1 MNTTENNK
9 LIAEFMGWTEDFDL
23 ITHTSDKW
31 WSDPKTHKYHLC
43 WKWIMPVVQTIKD
56 TPTRVSL
63 DGIDFVLTC
72 DLTRKN
78 LHEEV
83 VEFIKK
89 YNEEKQNDMKTR
101 EYLIEFIVEY
111 SADEIKTKHDALKLA
126 KMSIEELI
134 ANVQSIKN
142 YYLENFNKVI

>member
-1 MNTTENNK
+1 METIENNK

-31 WSDPKTHKYHLC
+31 WTDPKTHKYHTEWSWL
-43 WKWIMPVVQTIKD
+43 MPVVQKCYKID
-56 TPTRVSL
+56 NEEGFDNLVDAVSTL
-63 DGIDFVLTC
+63 DFDAMYQG
-72 DLTRKN
+72 
-78 LHEEV
+78 V

-89 YNEEKQNDMKTR
+89 YNEENQNNMKTR

-111 SADEIKTKHDALKLA
+111 SSDEIKTKHDALKLA
-126 KMSIEELI
+126 KMSIQELI

>member
-1 MNTTENNK
+1 MENNK
-9 LIAEFMGWTEDFDL
+9 LIAEFMGAYSKESGYDYTKIGNKGVL
-23 ITHTSDKW
+23 YHKS
-31 WSDPKTHKYHLC
+31 WSWL
-43 WKWIMPVVQTIKD
+43 MPVVQTIKD

-89 YNEEKQNDMKTR
+89 YNEEKK
-101 EYLIEFIVEY
+101 
-111 SADEIKTKHDALKLA
+111 
-126 KMSIEELI
+126 
-134 ANVQSIKN
+134 
-142 YYLENFNKVI
+142 